1 MDGIEATHKIR
12 QLEGDCANIPV
23 IAMTAHAMKGD
34 REDILS
40 QGLDDYICKP
50 VNAGELAT
58 CLQRWLSPQ
67 SGETGAIAMTAA
79 DNEADSEENA
89 VLDTAVLEQ
98 LFEDTGHELA
108 PSLVDA
114 FAKELDSRLE
124 NILQAAHSS
133 DSQQLTQESHALKSC
148 AASYGATRLSKLAAT
163 LEEHGHD
170 HSSNKTKEALDS
182 MASVV
187 KMTRETIS
195 AYLPG

>member
-50 VNAGELAT
+50 VNAGALAT

-67 SGETGAIAMTAA
+67 PGESGAVEITAA
-79 DNEADSEENA
+79 DSVTDSEENA
-89 VLDTAVLEQ
+89 ILDTAILEQ

-108 PSLVDA
+108 PTLVDA
-114 FAKELDSRLE
+114 FVKELDSRLE
-124 NILQAAHSS
+124 SIIQAR
-133 DSQQLTQESHALKSC
+133 DSGDLQQLATESHALKGC
-148 AASYGATRLSKLAAT
+148 AASYGATRLSKLAAA
-163 LEEHGHD
+163 LEKNGHD
-170 HSSNKTKEALDS
+170 HSSNETIQAVDS
-182 MASVV
+182 VASVV
-187 KMTRETIS
+187 TMTREAIS
-195 AYLPG
+195 SYMSG